1 MAVKI
6 MLNQKKAETRAPTE
20 LLTVQD
26 AADFTKVSTQTV
38 RRWIKA
44 GLKIYRAG
52 RQLRID
58 KSDLVDFL
66 SFSFDE

>member
-1 MAVKI
+1 MARIV
-6 MLNQKKAETRAPTE
+6 LTRTKADAPLE

-26 AADFTKVSTQTV
+26 AADFAKVSTQTV

-58 KSDLVDFL
+58 KSDLVHFL
-66 SFSFDE
+66 SFHFEQ

>member
-1 MAVKI
+1 MARI
-6 MLNQKKAETRAPTE
+6 MLKKKAEATAPTE

-26 AADFTKVSTQTV
+26 AADFTKVSTRTV

-58 KSDLVDFL
+58 KSDLVHFM
-66 SFSFDE
+66 SFHSDD